1 MNRLARTAGAPI
13 DKGAGIKLFSKIGD
27 RVEKGEPLYRIHAY
41 DQSELDLAVT
51 AARRNS
57 GYVIGVV
64 YRDDAVNVA
73 IQSLPSSS
81 RDAAGLAA
89 RLGVPFH
96 EIAIHGFPDGEIR
109 VTVGPASATTIIYA
123 SLDRPNDKLIALMF
137 AVDALRRGGAKRL
150 VLVAPYLCYMRQD
163 AAFHEGEAISQK
175 VIGPLLARYV
185 DRVVTVDAHLH
196 RTSDITA
203 VFPGIESDNLSAMPA
218 ISVMLRKAGLDPAT
232 IVAGPDAESLPWVSD
247 LAGLLGL
254 SYMVARKIRRGD
266 RSVAIEFQ
274 DGTRIAGRPALI
286 VDDIVSS
293 GGTIIACAKALTAAG
308 ATAIDAVVT
317 HALFPEA
324 ACKQMASSGIR
335 SIRSTRSVPH
345 STNAIA
351 LDDLFADVL
360 KSEIAE
366 ASQ

>member
-1 MNRLARTAGAPI
+1 M
-13 DKGAGIKLFSKIGD
+13 S
-27 RVEKGEPLYRIHAY
+27 
-41 DQSELDLAVT
+41 
-51 AARRNS
+51 
-57 GYVIGVV
+57 VV
-64 YRDDAVNVA
+64 

-81 RDAAGLAA
+81 RDAANLAA

-96 EIAIHGFPDGEIR
+96 EIAIHAFPDGEIR
-109 VTVGPASATTIIYA
+109 VTVGPVSATTIIYA

-137 AVDALRRGGAKRL
+137 AAEALRRGGAKRL

-175 VIGPLLARYV
+175 VIGPLLARCV

-196 RTSDITA
+196 RTPDIKA
-203 VFPGIESDNLSAMPA
+203 VFPGIQSDNLSAMPA
-218 ISVMLRKAGLDPAT
+218 ISDALHKTGLDPAT
-232 IVAGPDAESLPWVSD
+232 VVAGPDAESLPWVID
-247 LAGLLGL
+247 LAGRLGL
-254 SYMVARKIRRGD
+254 SYTVARKTRRGD

-274 DGTRIAGRPALI
+274 DGTCIAGRPALI

-324 ACKQMASSGIR
+324 ACDEMVSSGIR
-335 SIRSTRSVPH
+335 SIRSTQSVPH
-345 STNAIA
+345 VTNAIV
-351 LDDLFADVL
+351 LDELFADAL
-360 KSEIAE
+360 RGELAE
-366 ASQ
+366 ASR